1 MAESMTFNGGTMG
14 GIEGGGSG
22 FNGKFDNPILLPSSA
37 YYPTTAASA
46 FEYCLY
52 FYHNIPNFRQVQKR
66 VVRYFIT
73 DYEFIGDG
81 DEKEREDERKYLRD
95 VLDLEAKMLEMGDD
109 WGCYGN
115 SFMRL
120 HYPFTRY
127 LKDTRFGK
135 LKLYSIEQFPASKI
149 KFNFNKLT
157 YSVPDPK
164 TKGETMVELPF
175 VDFEDRN
182 KEHIKLIRIDPRDI
196 RIVYNELSD
205 TARYIY
211 KFQSRVREQIKQ
223 GVLTVVNSTPRY
235 MLEAMQKNCDLEFH
249 DGEVFHFKAP
259 SVSGVS
265 HSCWGLPELIANFRQ
280 IYQIFIYMKAD
291 EAIARDMITP
301 FRIFSMAPGQG
312 DNDILGNMDGL
323 FFQQQAAEVIANRRK
338 DPTAIHAMACPVNY
352 QEFGATGKQYAPK
365 ELIEFQNNQ
374 LLNGSGFPEEL
385 YKGTMQPQGIP
396 SALRMFENNFW
407 FIYNNFNKFV
417 KWVVKKTQ
425 AFVKE
430 PPMEVKWAEPQ
441 MIDNMENTNLISQMV
456 MSGVLPYDV
465 LFKKF
470 GISDPV
476 KTMMKRKKQDK
487 ELEIGEAELTEEMER
502 KQQAADILQ
511 ASLEEGGGEGGAGGG
526 MSGGMPITDLYQ
538 QASQLAQQWLSMP
551 VGQRRQNMM
560 QTQASDN
567 QLYLQA
573 KQIMEQ
579 QRSQLQSQ
587 GAQMMKEQNGY
598 F

>member
-1 MAESMTFNGGTMG
+1 MTFNGGTMG
-14 GIEGGGSG
+14 GTEGGSG
-22 FNGKFDNPILLPSSA
+22 FSGKFDNPILLPSSA

-81 DEKEREDERKYLRD
+81 DEKEREDERRYLRD

-127 LKDTRFGK
+127 LKDTRFDK
-135 LKLYSIEQFPASKI
+135 LKLYHIEQFPQSKI
-149 KFNFNKLT
+149 KFNFNDLT
-157 YSVPDPK
+157 YTVPDPK
-164 TKGETMVELPF
+164 TQGKTTVNLPF

-211 KFQSRVREQIKQ
+211 KFQARVVSQIQQ

-235 MLEAMQKNCDLEFH
+235 MLEAMQRKCDLEFN

-312 DNDILGNMDGL
+312 DDNILGNMDGL
-323 FFQQQAAEVIANRRK
+323 FFQQQASEVIANRRK

-365 ELIEFQNNQ
+365 DLIEFQNNQ

-487 ELEIGEAELTEEMER
+487 ELEIAEGELTEEMER
-502 KQQAADILQ
+502 KQQATEILQ
-511 ASLEEGGGEGGAGGG
+511 ASLEEGGGEGGVGGG
-526 MSGGMPITDLYQ
+526 MSGSMPVTDLYQ

>member
-1 MAESMTFNGGTMG
+1 MTFNGGTMG
-14 GIEGGGSG
+14 GIEGGSG
-22 FNGKFDNPILLPSSA
+22 FSGKFDNPILLPSA
-37 YYPTTAASA
+37 DYYPTTAASA

-81 DEKEREDERKYLRD
+81 DEKEREDERRYLRD